1 MKFRTLFMIWLLA
14 RRTIVAVIGG
24 SILFFGLL
32 LVLLP
37 GPAFLVIPV
46 GLGVLALEFSW
57 ARRLRDRARRA
68 ARDGAAR
75 MRDPFRRRRVDP
87 EFADRQLDWL

>member
-1 MKFRTLFMIWLLA
+1 MKIRTLFMIWLLA
-14 RRTIVAVIGG
+14 RRTVVAVIGG
-24 SILFFGLL
+24 SILLFGLL

-46 GLGVLALEFSW
+46 GLGILALEFRW

-75 MRDPFRRRRVDP
+75 LRDPFQRRRVDL
-87 EFADRQLDWL
+87 ELADLQLDS